1 MKQFSW
7 IPQQILQSITLSPD
21 LKFVYLLLIWT
32 SFLTKYHR
40 ATVLQVIAEFILP
53 VPSKGDD
60 EVQWTDRLL
69 TVISYL
75 DEKHVNVL
83 IMLSNLKLI
92 HPSIFEKYIDCC
104 VLHNVRIQPFC
115 QRP

>member
-1 MKQFSW
+1 M
-7 IPQQILQSITLSPD
+7 ILA
-21 LKFVYLLLIWT
+21 F
-32 SFLTKYHR
+32 FLTKYHR
-40 ATVLQVIAEFILP
+40 ATVLQVIAESILP
-53 VPSKGDD
+53 VPSKKGD
-60 EVQWTDRLL
+60 EAQWTDRLL